1 MVIKSA
7 NVNRM
12 KLSFESV
19 EQVKY
24 EIGGFSVV
32 NPVSLLIESLYVE
45 SFDCN
50 SDLKGG
56 EFKSANHRI
65 SVFICVSLLSSFFT
79 YIISHSLKRDKCA
92 ITRRLN
98 VNQNNAIKTEY
109 FDDIFPVNNHTV
121 EELKKQQI

>member
-1 MVIKSA
+1 
-7 NVNRM
+7 M

-32 NPVSLLIESLYVE
+32 HPVSLLIESLYVE

-56 EFKSANHRI
+56 EFESANHRI
-65 SVFICVSLLSSFFT
+65 SVFHLCILAFLLSV
-79 YIISHSLKRDKCA
+79 YIISEKQRFLKCA
-92 ITRRLN
+92 IKSQVQVHKVQGKVQR
-98 VNQNNAIKTEY
+98 
-109 FDDIFPVNNHTV
+109 
-121 EELKKQQI
+121 

>member
-65 SVFICVSLLSSFFT
+65 SVFHLCILAFFLFHLY
-79 YIISHSLKRDKCA
+79 YITELQKRQMCDNKA
-92 ITRRLN
+92 
-98 VNQNNAIKTEY
+98 
-109 FDDIFPVNNHTV
+109 V
-121 EELKKQQI
+121 EC

>member
-56 EFKSANHRI
+56 EFKSANRI
-65 SVFICVSLLSSFFT
+65 SVFHLCILAFFLFHLY
-79 YIISHSLKRDKCA
+79 YII
-92 ITRRLN
+92 
-98 VNQNNAIKTEY
+98 
-109 FDDIFPVNNHTV
+109 
-121 EELKKQQI
+121 

>member
-1 MVIKSA
+1 
-7 NVNRM
+7 M
-12 KLSFESV
+12 KLSFESI

-32 NPVSLLIESLYVE
+32 DTARLLIESLYVE

-65 SVFICVSLLSSFFT
+65 SVFHLCILAFFLFRLY
-79 YIISHSLKRDKCA
+79 YITELQKRQMCDKKG
-92 ITRRLN
+92 LN
-98 VNQNNAIKTEY
+98 VNQNNALKTEY
-109 FDDIFPVNNHTV
+109 FDNIFSVNNHTV